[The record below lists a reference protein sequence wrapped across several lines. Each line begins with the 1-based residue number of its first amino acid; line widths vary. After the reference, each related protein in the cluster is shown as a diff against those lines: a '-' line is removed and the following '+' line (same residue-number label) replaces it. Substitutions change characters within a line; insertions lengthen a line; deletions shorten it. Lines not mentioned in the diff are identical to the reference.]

1 MLFHPLHPE
10 VPHTIPDSFST
21 ALRCDAGDDDDD
33 ASLSCHLTDLDRDD
47 NRVTLAQAGGCGL
60 VPIPLPIVFCHD
72 AWQRP
77 PPKSLHPM
85 VAAMA
90 DPTWTETR
98 EINGIN
104 SASCTK
110 PLRRGVGNPTKIGC
124 SHGGSVGNTPWGLMP
139 TAWKAP

>member
-10 VPHTIPDSFST
+10 VPNTIPDSFST

-77 PPKSLHPM
+77 RPKAFILWWRQWRIPLGQKHERSTGSTPLHVPNHCEGAWEILPRLGAVM
-85 VAAMA
+85 AAV
-90 DPTWTETR
+90 
-98 EINGIN
+98 
-104 SASCTK
+104 SAI
-110 PLRRGVGNPTKIGC
+110 LR
-124 SHGGSVGNTPWGLMP
+124 GG
-139 TAWKAP
+139 